1 MGECVRSMIDQ
12 FGMWGAHPNWVKPHW
27 NNALFIPC
35 LIALKRNVVY
45 EIKSTITFLSFSF
58 FIVPGAESHG
68 DASLQRAW
76 WRGARLRIGTQV
88 SRTGADAFP
97 GQEALQRGDT
107 AGTGADRVPISK
119 GFAGCCRLSHQSH
132 EVEMQIIYKLNLSTI
147 KLEGRQQLM
156 LVKSANMVEN
166 ENQVEICKKKTS
178 KS

>member
-12 FGMWGAHPNWVKPHW
+12 FGMWGAHPKWVTLYW

-35 LIALKRNVVY
+35 LIALKRNAVY
-45 EIKSTITFLSFSF
+45 KNTSTITILSFSF
-58 FIVPGAESHG
+58 LIVPGAESHG
-68 DASLQRAW
+68 NASLQRAW
-76 WRGARLRIGTQV
+76 RCGARLWVGTQV

-119 GFAGCCRLSHQSH
+119 GLAGCCRLSHQSH

-166 ENQVEICKKKTS
+166 ENQAKICKKKTS